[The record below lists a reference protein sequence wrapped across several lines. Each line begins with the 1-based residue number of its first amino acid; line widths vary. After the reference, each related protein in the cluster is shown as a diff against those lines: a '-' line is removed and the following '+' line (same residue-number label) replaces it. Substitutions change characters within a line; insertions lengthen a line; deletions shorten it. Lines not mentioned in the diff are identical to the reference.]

1 MNEVTRIHLGRIT
14 YEIDVEAK
22 KGLEKYIA
30 AIKKSLGDA
39 EIMDDIESRMTEILA
54 ERGVDRDGVITSGD
68 VAAIRAQ
75 LGEPRDFAGDDAGGE
90 DNEDWR
96 DNSST
101 RGQDDR
107 GGAYKKYYRDD
118 QNGILGG
125 VAAGLSAYTG
135 WDLTLVRVAFV
146 IFALISLGWAVLAYV
161 IIWIVAPA
169 ARTASERLEMRGEPV
184 TLESLRS
191 SDFGQRAEKNAKAF
205 AADVKDKV
213 ADIKSKAKQS
223 KNEIRDDVRDV
234 KNQAKTYAAGI
245 KDEIKEEIR
254 NQREEQREER
264 REYREESRAAAVS
277 PVAAIF
283 GVIFYCIGFI
293 VLVSTFAVGAVATV
307 ILVQNQFAGEVWL
320 WLALSASFISGLTAV
335 GFLITAG
342 QALMDRRKRRDVA
355 GNIAG
360 TIGGTIMF
368 GFMATMFTGLWLWT
382 VPRDYQL
389 PDNLTHHI
397 RRLTDEEVCRVKV
410 NWSGVEIL
418 RRCD

>member
-1 MNEVTRIHLGRIT
+1 
-14 YEIDVEAK
+14 
-22 KGLEKYIA
+22 LEKYIT
-30 AIKKSLGDA
+30 AIERSLDDA
-39 EIMDDIESRMTEILA
+39 EIMDDIETRMTEILA
-54 ERGVDRDGVITSGD
+54 ERGVDKGDVITAGD
-68 VAAIRAQ
+68 VAAMRAQ
-75 LGEPRDFAGDDAGGE
+75 LGEPRDFAGDAGTDDEGE
-90 DNEDWR
+90 DDVEDKV
-96 DNSST
+96 
-101 RGQDDR
+101 GR
-107 GGAYKKYYRDD
+107 GGAYKKYYRDEK
-118 QNGILGG
+118 NGILGG

-146 IFALISLGWAVLAYV
+146 IFALISLGWAALAYI

-184 TLESLRS
+184 TLESLRG

-213 ADIKSKAKQS
+213 SDIKSKAKQS
-223 KNEIRDDVRDV
+223 KNEIEDDVRDI
-234 KNQAKTYAAGI
+234 KNQTKTYAAGI

-264 REYREESRAAAVS
+264 RQYREESRAMAVS

-307 ILVQNQFAGEVWL
+307 ILVQNRFDSEVWL

-335 GFLITAG
+335 GFFMTAG
-342 QALMDRRKRRDVA
+342 QALMDRRRRRNVA
-355 GNIAG
+355 AGIAG
-360 TIGGTIMF
+360 TLGGTIMF
-368 GFMATMFTGLWLWT
+368 CFMASMFAGLWLWA

-397 RRLTDEEVCRVKV
+397 QRLTDDEVCRVRV
-410 NWSGVEIL
+410 SWSGVEIS
-418 RRCD
+418 RKCD